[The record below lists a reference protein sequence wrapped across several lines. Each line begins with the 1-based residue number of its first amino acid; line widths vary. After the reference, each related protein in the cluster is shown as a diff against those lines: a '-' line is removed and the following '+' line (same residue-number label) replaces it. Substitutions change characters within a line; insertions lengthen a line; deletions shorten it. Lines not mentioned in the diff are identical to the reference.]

1 MFSMLLY
8 FKYYEQLHSKDNLST
23 LKSYFLEQL
32 WTSGFWSPVISIKKS
47 IVTVA
52 DCRQPLTV
60 VRKSSVLDLAWFLD
74 LALSANNSPVQFFK
88 GFMLM
93 FILLRKNYVF
103 DSSERCIK
111 FMLWKIMLFRDCWGF
126 LCEAVLLY
134 SMLSIWYLQITFLI
148 SCLAQWRKRR

>member
-47 IVTVA
+47 FVTVA

-60 VRKSSVLDLAWFLD
+60 VRKSSVLDFAWFLD
-74 LALSANNSPVQFFK
+74 PACLRITPPYNFLKVLCLYLYCYVKTMYLIPANGMPANGASNSCHGK
-88 GFMLM
+88 
-93 FILLRKNYVF
+93 
-103 DSSERCIK
+103 
-111 FMLWKIMLFRDCWGF
+111 
-126 LCEAVLLY
+126 LCYFETAGSFYAKLY
-134 SMLSIWYLQITFLI
+134 YYTLCFPFGT
-148 SCLAQWRKRR
+148 C

>member
-47 IVTVA
+47 FVTVA

-103 DSSERCIK
+103 DSSDRYASERCIR
-111 FMLWKIMLFRDCWGF
+111 FMPWKIMLFWDCWFF

-134 SMLSIWYLQITFLI
+134 SVLSIWYLLI
-148 SCLAQWRKRR
+148 SCLAQWR